1 MNGVWVKIMKFP
13 NTPLSWTRVSPT
25 KGHSTKTVNNAE
37 NPIQG
42 YFQVNTLLKR
52 TEDQTVYS
60 KMLASAL
67 Q

>member
-1 MNGVWVKIMKFP
+1 MFMNGVWVKIMKFP

-42 YFQVNTLLKR
+42 YFQPEHTPKENREPEGVL
-52 TEDQTVYS
+52 
-60 KMLASAL
+60 
-67 Q
+67 